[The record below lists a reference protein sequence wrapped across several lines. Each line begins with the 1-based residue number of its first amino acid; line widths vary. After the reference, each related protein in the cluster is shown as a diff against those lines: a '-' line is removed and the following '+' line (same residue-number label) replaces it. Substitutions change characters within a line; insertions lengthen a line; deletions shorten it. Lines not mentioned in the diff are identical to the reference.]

1 MIPSS
6 FDEFESKAQSTP
18 ASASDGSP
26 FDRTDPDLDIVRMAQ
41 ARGTRRV
48 ALGVLY
54 ERFRD
59 RVYNTALRI
68 VGDRDEAADVM
79 QEVFILL
86 FRHIRRFRARANF
99 ASWVYRITVNAALD
113 HLRRRRRT
121 PTPGAPPV
129 LLDGPSDVPD
139 LSAPER
145 NLAQLDLSDHVRD
158 AMSRLSDR
166 LRIVVV
172 LRYLE
177 GLSYADI
184 AEILDCSLGTVKS
197 RLNRA
202 HSALRA
208 ELGSRY
214 DSGSA
219 RA

>member
-1 MIPSS
+1 MFRPSPGDS
-6 FDEFESKAQSTP
+6 QGLTPDEN
-18 ASASDGSP
+18 P
-26 FDRTDPDLDIVRMAQ
+26 FAAPDPDLDIVRLAQ
-41 ARGTRRV
+41 VRSTRRV
-48 ALGVLY
+48 AMGILY

-68 VGDRDEAADVM
+68 VGDRDEASDVL

-99 ASWVYRITVNAALD
+99 ASWVYRITVNASLD
-113 HLRRRRRT
+113 HLRRKRRI
-121 PTPGAPPV
+121 PTPGAPQL
-129 LLDGPSDVPD
+129 LLDGPADSPD
-139 LSAPER
+139 LSSPER
-145 NLAQLDLSDHVRD
+145 NLAQIDLSEHVRD
-158 AMSRLSDR
+158 AMARLSDR

-177 GLSYADI
+177 GLSYSDI

-202 HSALRA
+202 HAALRA
-208 ELGSRY
+208 ELESRY